1 MEYVKECGQIKKQ
14 ENYVFIDSI
23 GHEKKSRINLRLL
36 LNINANSAT

>member
-23 GHEKKSRINLRLL
+23 GNEKRAASICG
-36 LNINANSAT
+36 SC